1 MCSLQTY
8 EGYLYGEDYAKIY
21 IDEIVRWYGI
31 PLSIILDMGAQFTS
45 DFWRYF
51 QKRLGTQVKLNT
63 AFHPQMDGQAEHT
76 IQTFED
82 MQIACVIDFKGSWD
96 AHFPLIEFY

>member
-1 MCSLQTY
+1 MTKCSHFILVKSTY
-8 EGYLYGEDYAKIY
+8 MAEEYAKLY

-51 QKRLGTQVKLNT
+51 QKRLGTQVKLSSAFILRRMDKQKVPFRPLNT
-63 AFHPQMDGQAEHT
+63 F
-76 IQTFED
+76 
-82 MQIACVIDFKGSWD
+82 
-96 AHFPLIEFY
+96 